1 MRSEKEVINQLL
13 SFSEDNDMVRA
24 VLLNGSRA
32 NPNIKNDIFSDYD
45 VKFAVTDPKYF
56 LNNQEWIKYFGEII
70 IMQQNNIHENGEEWY
85 IFLMIFSDGIRI
97 DLSFIKAE
105 NICNYLDDSL
115 TIKLMDKDN
124 LIRDLDLPSDK
135 SYYTQKPTQEEF
147 DKTINNFW
155 WVSTYVAKG
164 IWREELPYAKYMLDV
179 IVRDSLTKLV
189 AWYIGMNHNWRVNT
203 GAAGRWFEKFLPV
216 ELWEAYRKT
225 YAGSNYEEIWI
236 SLMEAGRL
244 ARIIGLEIA
253 THLEFT
259 YPIEDDERVTKYL
272 NMIHELP
279 RDATYY
285 LIY

>member
-45 VKFAVTDPKYF
+45 IKFAVTDPKYF

-189 AWYIGMNHNWRVNT
+189 AW
-203 GAAGRWFEKFLPV
+203 
-216 ELWEAYRKT
+216 
-225 YAGSNYEEIWI
+225 
-236 SLMEAGRL
+236 
-244 ARIIGLEIA
+244 
-253 THLEFT
+253 
-259 YPIEDDERVTKYL
+259 
-272 NMIHELP
+272 
-279 RDATYY
+279 
-285 LIY
+285 